1 MVWLLESRVKA
12 AIEHAEATGYTPSAE
27 QRAEFSAI
35 SQNDG
40 GIFSVAGDQAE
51 VRVEGVLTKQPS
63 FLAWLFGGGNA
74 TYKDIADS
82 LAQAQADP
90 QVKNISMRIDSPGGN
105 FDGLFIA
112 IAAMQSV
119 TKPITAYVEDLA
131 ASAAFALAANA
142 DRIVVRDKSTRVGSI
157 GVVAGFMTDDDMI
170 EITST
175 QAPKKRPDP
184 TTADGIAAIRE
195 EIDAMHD
202 LFVDT
207 IATGRGTTPAN
218 VNATF
223 GMGACFLAEKAL
235 ELGMIDAIG
244 EQTTDQPAT
253 TPTANSGINHKLEI
267 KTMDLAELKVQH
279 PATYAAAVQEGTAQE
294 RDRVTAHVTMG
305 EASGDIKTALTAIQ
319 DGSAMTGALSAK
331 YMAASMNRGDVNA
344 RQQDEV
350 PAVTTDANAGADT
363 AAQQVAA
370 LVAKKSGVK

>member
-1 MVWLLESRVKA
+1 MVWLLEARVKA

-74 TYKDIADS
+74 TYKDIADA

-90 QVKNISMRIDSPGGN
+90 QVSRISMRIDSPGGN

-112 IAAMQSV
+112 IAAMQAV
-119 TKPITAYVEDLA
+119 TKPITAYIEDLA
-131 ASAAFALAANA
+131 ASAAYALASNA

-157 GVVAGFMTDDDMI
+157 GVVAGFVTDEDMV
-170 EITST
+170 EVTST

-184 TTADGIAAIRE
+184 TSADGIAAIRE

-202 LFVDT
+202 LFVET
-207 IATGRGTTPAN
+207 IATGRGTTPAS

-223 GMGACFLAEKAL
+223 GMGACFLAEQAL
-235 ELGMIDAIG
+235 ALGMIDAIG
-244 EQTTDQPAT
+244 EQLENPTT
-253 TPTANSGINHKLEI
+253 TPAAKSGNIHKLEI

-279 PATYAAAVQEGTAQE
+279 PATFAAAVQEGVTQE
-294 RDRVTAHVTMG
+294 RDRVAAHVTMG
-305 EASGDIKTALTAIQ
+305 EASGDIKTALSAIN
-319 DGSAMTGALSAK
+319 DGSVMTAALTAK
-331 YMAASMNRGDVNA
+331 YMAANMNRRDVTA
-344 RQQDEV
+344 RQDDEA
-350 PAVTTDANAGADT
+350 PPVTTDINAGPDT